1 MVDRLTHRTPF
12 SFHRKPMALVRNA
25 CRRLMASRR
34 VPYSI
39 TLEGMP
45 EVHLKGSP
53 VAPREWIP
61 WPWIYAPVVIK
72 WLALA
77 LRHRS
82 LTLPT
87 AVNPRIESGGFRGE
101 SKASCLSEVGNDSQR
116 WIARWS
122 TFQIEEQA
130 HPSTS
135 LRMVEARMAEAGLA
149 YPLIVKPDIGMC
161 GHGVR
166 LVGGTGE
173 LSVYLTR
180 FPAGQT
186 LILQEFSPWAGEAG
200 IFYVRHPNEERG
212 RIFSLAFRYYP
223 HVVGDGRSTLRQLI
237 KADPRAS
244 RCAKLHLAA
253 LAARLD
259 EVPQKGAIVR
269 LAIAA
274 SLRVGALYTDGSAY
288 VTSALVERIDEIGRS
303 MPEFYYGRFDVR
315 FRSVDALMRGEDFL
329 IVEINGAGAEAI
341 HIWDPTLTIF
351 DAYRSLFEQHEILF
365 DIAACNRARGVKPLR
380 LRELFALLRRE
391 SRLLRLY
398 PASN

>member
-1 MVDRLTHRTPF
+1 
-12 SFHRKPMALVRNA
+12 
-25 CRRLMASRR
+25 
-34 VPYSI
+34 
-39 TLEGMP
+39 
-45 EVHLKGSP
+45 
-53 VAPREWIP
+53 
-61 WPWIYAPVVIK
+61 
-72 WLALA
+72 
-77 LRHRS
+77 
-82 LTLPT
+82 
-87 AVNPRIESGGFRGE
+87 
-101 SKASCLSEVGNDSQR
+101 
-116 WIARWS
+116 
-122 TFQIEEQA
+122 
-130 HPSTS
+130 
-135 LRMVEARMAEAGLA
+135 MAEAGLA

-166 LVGGTGE
+166 LVNGAAE
-173 LSVYLTR
+173 LSAYLAG
-180 FPAGQT
+180 FPVGQT

-223 HVVGDGRSTLRQLI
+223 HVVGDGRSTLHRLI
-237 KADPRAS
+237 KANPRAS
-244 RCAKLHLAA
+244 RTAKLHLAA

-259 EVPQKGAIVR
+259 EVPQEGVIVR
-269 LAIAA
+269 LAVAA

-288 VTSALVERIDEIGRS
+288 ITSALVERIDEISRS

-315 FRSVDALMRGEDFL
+315 FRTVDALMRAEDFL

-341 HIWDPTLTIF
+341 HIWDPTLTIL

-380 LRELFALLRRE
+380 LREVFALLRRE